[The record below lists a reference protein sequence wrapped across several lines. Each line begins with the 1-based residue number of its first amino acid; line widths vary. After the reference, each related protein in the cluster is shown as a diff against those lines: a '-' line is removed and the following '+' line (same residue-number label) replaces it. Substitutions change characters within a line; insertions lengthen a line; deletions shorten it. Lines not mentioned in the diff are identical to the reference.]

1 VHEVPGLGDHRED
14 PQAAVEV
21 QYGPAHAVQLSEGG
35 WLVGWAGAPTT
46 TVNSVHGQGIDRLAD
61 GLRVEAIAADGLI
74 EAARS
79 TAHRFVPG
87 VQWHPEWRVADNRF
101 YHSIFHAFGDACR
114 RNSLTADR
122 S

>member
-1 VHEVPGLGDHRED
+1 MNDHRED
-14 PQAAVEV
+14 PEAPVAV
-21 QYGPAHAVQLSEGG
+21 QYGPAHAVHLCEGG
-35 WLVGWAGAPTT
+35 WLAGWAGAPTAR
-46 TVNSVHGQGIDRLAD
+46 VNSVHGQGIDRLAE
-61 GLRVEAIAADGLI
+61 GLQIEAVAEDGLI

-79 TAHRFVPG
+79 TAHRFVLG
-87 VQWHPEWRVADNRF
+87 VQWHPEWRVADNSF